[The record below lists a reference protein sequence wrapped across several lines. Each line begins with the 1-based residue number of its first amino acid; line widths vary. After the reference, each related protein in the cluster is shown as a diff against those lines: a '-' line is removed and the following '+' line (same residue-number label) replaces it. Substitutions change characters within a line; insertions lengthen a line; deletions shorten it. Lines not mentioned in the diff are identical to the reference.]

1 MTNPPGLSQSI
12 RSARTS
18 TARIR
23 IRPVATA
30 VLLAALLTACG
41 SPAAPSSSAAPS
53 GSAAPVGAGSPADS
67 GPRDGTASSP
77 PDRTVAGLRDDI
89 RHITRKT
96 ATGTRPRMVERC
108 TARVRKVKHT
118 SSTGKGRT
126 RKTRTWYT
134 NDSYKDCKKVQQGT
148 RSYTR
153 VVRPA
158 RWCVELDNVGGNS
171 ARDDVWYEVESA
183 VYHKATQIKEG
194 AGLTFTPL
202 RRGC

>member
-12 RSARTS
+12 RSATTS
-18 TARIR
+18 MSRIR
-23 IRPVATA
+23 RGQALAA
-30 VLLAALLTACG
+30 VLLAALLGACG
-41 SPAAPSSSAAPS
+41 SPAASS
-53 GSAAPVGAGSPADS
+53 GSAAPVGGGSPADS
-67 GPRDGTASSP
+67 GLRDGTASSP
-77 PDRTVAGLRDDI
+77 SDRTVSGLRDDI

-108 TARVRKVKHT
+108 TTRVRKVEHT
-118 SSTGKGRT
+118 SSTGRGST

-134 NDSYKDCKKVQQGT
+134 DDSYEDCKKVQQGT

-158 RWCVELDNVGGNS
+158 RWCVELDNVGGNP
-171 ARDDVWYEVESA
+171 AEDDVWYEVESA
-183 VYHKATQIKEG
+183 VYHKATQIEEG
-194 AGLTFTPL
+194 GKLSFTPL